1 MKKIG
6 CVILVILIMGCGYVG
21 KSKEAG
27 KDLAED
33 LKIGN
38 PLEEA
43 DIKESLLEARDDV
56 ERSKHEYQKCLK
68 RNSGNESA
76 CTKLKAEYEE
86 STERYIEIQKN

>member
-1 MKKIG
+1 MKKIN
-6 CVILVILIMGCGYVG
+6 CIILVILMMGCGYVD

-38 PLEEA
+38 PIEEA
-43 DIKESLLEARDDV
+43 NRKESLTETREDV
-56 ERSKHEYQKCLK
+56 ERSKHEYQQCLK
-68 RNSGNESA
+68 RNSGDESA

-86 STERYIEIQKN
+86 NTERYMEIQKN